1 MRRHDQ
7 ALQAVAPIAAG
18 HAASAALMTALH
30 GAGLMLAPVLV
41 PLCGSDGTV
50 REVAVAGSQTLV
62 LAAAGLHAAAMLGM
76 TAAVN
81 ALLKR
86 FYTAP

>member
-1 MRRHDQ
+1 MRRHEQ
-7 ALQAVAPIAAG
+7 ALRTLTPIAAG
-18 HAASAALMTALH
+18 QAASAALMTALH

-41 PLCGSDGTV
+41 PLCSSDGTV
-50 REVAVAGSQTLV
+50 REVAVAGSQTLM
-62 LAAAGLHAAAMLGM
+62 LAACAMHAAAMLGM

-86 FYTAP
+86 YYAI

>member
-1 MRRHDQ
+1 M
-7 ALQAVAPIAAG
+7 APIAAG
-18 HAASAALMTALH
+18 HAASAALMTAVH

-50 REVAVAGSQTLV
+50 REVAMAGSQTLV
-62 LAAAGLHAAAMLGM
+62 LAASCMHAAAMLGM
-76 TAAVN
+76 PAAVN

-86 FYTAP
+86 FYVT

>member
-1 MRRHDQ
+1 MT
-7 ALQAVAPIAAG
+7 PIAAG
-18 HAASAALMTALH
+18 NAASAALMTALH

-41 PLCGSDGTV
+41 PLCSSDGSM
-50 REVAVAGSQTLV
+50 REVAVAGSQTLMM
-62 LAAAGLHAAAMLGM
+62 AACAMHAAAMLGM

-86 FYTAP
+86 YYPI

>member
-1 MRRHDQ
+1 MWRHSQ
-7 ALQAVAPIAAG
+7 ALQAVTPMAAG
-18 HAASAALMTALH
+18 HVASAALMTALH
-30 GAGLMLAPVLV
+30 GAGMLAPMLV

-62 LAAAGLHAAAMLGM
+62 LAAASLHAATMLGM

-86 FYTAP
+86 FYTA

>member
-1 MRRHDQ
+1 MT
-7 ALQAVAPIAAG
+7 PIAAG

-30 GAGLMLAPVLV
+30 GAGLMLAPMLV
-41 PLCGSDGTV
+41 PLCSSDGSV
-50 REVAVAGSQTLV
+50 REVAVAGAQALA
-62 LAAAGLHAAAMLGM
+62 LAACTMHAAAMLGM

-86 FYTAP
+86 YYAI